1 MVRRGFWDATII
13 AAVIGVPAVTFLW
26 LKTHPAADSVFA
38 IPTGHFYVVSAV
50 SVLSASLALITAI
63 GAVRT
68 KNARMVLLALSFTS
82 MAGLFAVH
90 GLATPGFLVDKQ
102 FTAVLG
108 FSARMSVLLAA
119 FFLALSAFDPPQ
131 SVARTIVR
139 WRVAIL
145 LGALASLC
153 VYAYAALRWPE
164 SIPPRVMSEQL
175 FLRGTLALTLALS
188 LYAAVRYYEGY
199 RRAALTLYGTV
210 ALGAA
215 LLFEAQVAMHFGS
228 VWAASWWI
236 YHFALFGAFAL
247 MLFGVVIE
255 SARGTSPIVALEGLT
270 LSDPI
275 AQIQAGYTRVV
286 NAFATSLEARDGYT
300 HGHGKRVAAL
310 SVLMGE
316 EMGLAPWRLRGLA
329 QGALL
334 HDIGKIGVP
343 DGILRKPG
351 PLTDVEYEEI
361 KQHPERGE
369 TMLQAAFS
377 GEIELAVIRHHHE
390 RFDGGG
396 YPDRL
401 VGLAIPLEAR
411 IATVAD
417 VYDALRSARAYR
429 GPWDRVMALEY
440 VREQSGSHFDPT
452 CVDVFFRVVDQ
463 WELQFSAEAEG
474 AATVVQQPLAA

>member
-1 MVRRGFWDATII
+1 MVRRGFWDATIVV
-13 AAVIGVPAVTFLW
+13 AVTGVPAAAFVW
-26 LKTHPAADSVFA
+26 LKTHPSADAVFA
-38 IPTGHFYVVSAV
+38 VPTGHFYVVSAV

-68 KNARMVLLALSFTS
+68 RNARMVLLALSFTY
-82 MAGLFAVH
+82 MAGMFAVH
-90 GLATPGFLVDKQ
+90 GLATPGFLVDRQ

-108 FSARMSVLLAA
+108 FSARMSVVLASC
-119 FFLALSAFDPPQ
+119 FLALSAIDPPAA
-131 SVARTIVR
+131 VARTIVR
-139 WRVAIL
+139 WRLAIL
-145 LGALASLC
+145 LGAVASLI
-153 VYAYAALRWPE
+153 VYAFAALRWPE

-175 FLRGTLALTLALS
+175 FLRGTLAMTLALS
-188 LYAAVRYYEGY
+188 LYAAIRYYEGY

-215 LLFEAQVAMHFGS
+215 LLFEAQIAMHFGA

-236 YHFALFGAFAL
+236 YHFALFGAFAS
-247 MLFGVVIE
+247 MLFGVVLE

-286 NAFATSLEARDGYT
+286 HAFATSLEARDGYT

-310 SVLMGE
+310 SVLIGE
-316 EMGLAPWRLRGLA
+316 RMGLAPWRLRGLA

-351 PLTDVEYEEI
+351 PLSDEEYEEI
-361 KQHPERGE
+361 KQHPQRGE
-369 TMLQAAFS
+369 TMLQSAFS
-377 GEIELAVIRHHHE
+377 GEVELGVIRWHHE

-396 YPDRL
+396 YPDGL
-401 VGLAIPLEAR
+401 VGFAIPLEAR

-429 GPWDRVMALEY
+429 GPWDRAMALEY
-440 VREQSGSHFDPT
+440 IREQSASHFDPF
-452 CVDVFFRVVDQ
+452 CVEVFFQVVDQ

-474 AATVVQQPLAA
+474 AATVVQQALAA